1 MPLMV
6 SAVVVM
12 ISLSIFFITVNPSG
26 GVGDESPLTEE
37 ILRSLLK
44 AHSPVLSF
52 DSGERVFP
60 MAVEYF
66 ISSSWL
72 MRADGSAPI
81 VVKEAVNESDM
92 SVYSAP
98 FFFLDDQMGTQGD
111 QGAITAYEN
120 RSGASEKI
128 LYGRAWETDDVIILQ
143 YWSFYVFNNGPI
155 NSHEG
160 DWELIQIFLDRASMR
175 PDRIMLSQHHSG
187 EAAEWSDVE
196 CLGSHPVI
204 YVALGSHAHYLTSE
218 RAGLWGDRA
227 DGGGP
232 GLFPGDYTITFLDE
246 TSNWLEFAGRWGEW
260 GGALGTVLGARG
272 PEGPKFRGGG
282 AMWDG
287 LEWAE
292 NLPPCGS

>member
-1 MPLMV
+1 
-6 SAVVVM
+6 
-12 ISLSIFFITVNPSG
+12 
-26 GVGDESPLTEE
+26 
-37 ILRSLLK
+37 
-44 AHSPVLSF
+44 
-52 DSGERVFP
+52 
-60 MAVEYF
+60 
-66 ISSSWL
+66 
-72 MRADGSAPI
+72 
-81 VVKEAVNESDM
+81 
-92 SVYSAP
+92 
-98 FFFLDDQMGTQGD
+98 
-111 QGAITAYEN
+111 
-120 RSGASEKI
+120 
-128 LYGRAWETDDVIILQ
+128 
-143 YWSFYVFNNGPI
+143 
-155 NSHEG
+155 
-160 DWELIQIFLDRASMR
+160 
-175 PDRIMLSQHHSG
+175 MLSQHHSG